1 MVSVVKQG
9 ETDTKHTMKHV
20 LHELIAIVISSVKE
34 MLGMGL
40 ESCRGTSLKDWTS
53 FLKILNLP
61 QGNLC
66 SRQGQTAFLCGICHM
81 ITL

>member
-40 ESCRGTSLKDWTS
+40 ESWRGTSLKDWTS
-53 FLKILNLP
+53 IPYDTKSTTGKSP
-61 QGNLC
+61 
-66 SRQGQTAFLCGICHM
+66 
-81 ITL
+81 